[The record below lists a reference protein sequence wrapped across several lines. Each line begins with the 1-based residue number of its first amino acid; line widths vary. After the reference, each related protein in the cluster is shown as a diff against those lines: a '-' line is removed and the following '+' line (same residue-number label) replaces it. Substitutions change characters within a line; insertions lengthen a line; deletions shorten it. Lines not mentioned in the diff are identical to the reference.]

1 MIHAFSVDVEDWYQV
16 SDFEEMVEFS
26 AWGWYESRVIGN
38 TERILGMLAE
48 ARVKATFFVLAWN
61 AEQHPALPRM
71 IAAAGH
77 EIATHGYAHR
87 LAYDIGREA
96 FRADVERSK
105 KLLEDLTGRE
115 VLGYRAP
122 SFSITARSLWAID
135 VLLDLG
141 FRYDSSILPVR
152 DQLYGIPQAHRFP
165 YLISRDGQSLT
176 EFPVSTVRCAGRT
189 LPLGGAYLRV
199 LPYAYTRWGFRRLEA
214 ASQPAL
220 IYLHPWELDPAH
232 PRLRVR
238 GKRGVSTHYLRLR
251 STEKKVRRLLAEFP
265 FAPIERVLGLEPARN
280 EECWSDRAVMARGDR

>member
-1 MIHAFSVDVEDWYQV
+1 
-16 SDFEEMVEFS
+16 
-26 AWGWYESRVIGN
+26 
-38 TERILGMLAE
+38 E
-48 ARVKATFFVLAWN
+48 AGVKATFFVLAWN
-61 AEQHPALPRM
+61 AERHPALPRM

-87 LAYDIGREA
+87 LAYDIGRQA

-141 FRYDSSILPVR
+141 FRYDSSILP
-152 DQLYGIPQAHRFP
+152 
-165 YLISRDGQSLT
+165 
-176 EFPVSTVRCAGRT
+176 
-189 LPLGGAYLRV
+189 
-199 LPYAYTRWGFRRLEA
+199 
-214 ASQPAL
+214 
-220 IYLHPWELDPAH
+220 
-232 PRLRVR
+232 VR

>member
-61 AEQHPALPRM
+61 AERHPALPRM

-122 SFSITARSLWAID
+122 SFSITARS
-135 VLLDLG
+135 
-141 FRYDSSILPVR
+141 
-152 DQLYGIPQAHRFP
+152 
-165 YLISRDGQSLT
+165 
-176 EFPVSTVRCAGRT
+176 
-189 LPLGGAYLRV
+189 GGS
-199 LPYAYTRWGFRRLEA
+199 A
-214 ASQPAL
+214 ASR
-220 IYLHPWELDPAH
+220 
-232 PRLRVR
+232 PR
-238 GKRGVSTHYLRLR
+238 VSRH
-251 STEKKVRRLLAEFP
+251 
-265 FAPIERVLGLEPARN
+265 
-280 EECWSDRAVMARGDR
+280 

>member
-1 MIHAFSVDVEDWYQV
+1 
-16 SDFEEMVEFS
+16 
-26 AWGWYESRVIGN
+26 
-38 TERILGMLAE
+38 
-48 ARVKATFFVLAWN
+48 
-61 AEQHPALPRM
+61 
-71 IAAAGH
+71 
-77 EIATHGYAHR
+77 
-87 LAYDIGREA
+87 
-96 FRADVERSK
+96 
-105 KLLEDLTGRE
+105 
-115 VLGYRAP
+115 
-122 SFSITARSLWAID
+122 
-135 VLLDLG
+135 
-141 FRYDSSILPVR
+141 YDSSILPVR

-265 FAPIERVLGLEPARN
+265 FAPIERVLGLDPARN